1 MLINSGSTVV
11 SMMNVVDSVK
21 VLSLSGV
28 KLCLDEV
35 INLLKCFPHLEKLY
49 IKVNPCAEVLCIC
62 MFHHLFTIMLMTVF
76 KLS

>member
-28 KLCLDEV
+28 KLCLDVV

-49 IKVNPCAEVLCIC
+49 IKVNP
-62 MFHHLFTIMLMTVF
+62 
-76 KLS
+76 